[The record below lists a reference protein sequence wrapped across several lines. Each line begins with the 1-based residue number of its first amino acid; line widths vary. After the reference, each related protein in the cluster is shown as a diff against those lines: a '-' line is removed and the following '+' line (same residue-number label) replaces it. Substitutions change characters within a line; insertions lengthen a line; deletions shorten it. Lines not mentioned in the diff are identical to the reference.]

1 MRAGCSPAAG
11 PRCWTP
17 AARCFPAC
25 SASLGLAWETASRT
39 DGGLRAALCGNLTD
53 ALSATPT
60 DASGLRPFLDA
71 TLDGWVASQSP
82 DGGWPG
88 LPAGAALERVIVLNR
103 RSFLL
108 LDRRA
113 DAPVALA
120 YARCRRAALSRL
132 AESPLPRCPSR
143 LYTASRLG
151 HAYPLDPAASTAC
164 LEVFRKVLERAGTGT
179 PEWTLA
185 AGYVADGWCEEELEQ
200 AEAEWEEAGMPA

>member
-1 MRAGCSPAAG
+1 M
-11 PRCWTP
+11 
-17 AARCFPAC
+17 
-25 SASLGLAWETASRT
+25 E
-39 DGGLRAALCGNLTD
+39 
-53 ALSATPT
+53 
-60 DASGLRPFLDA
+60 
-71 TLDGWVASQSP
+71 
-82 DGGWPG
+82 
-88 LPAGAALERVIVLNR
+88 AALERVIVLNR

-120 YARCRRAALSRL
+120 YARCRRAALSEL
-132 AESPLPRCPSR
+132 AGSPRPS
-143 LYTASRLG
+143 LSLASRLG
-151 HAYPLDPAASTAC
+151 HAYPVDPSAATAC

>member
-1 MRAGCSPAAG
+1 M
-11 PRCWTP
+11 T
-17 AARCFPAC
+17 
-25 SASLGLAWETASRT
+25 
-39 DGGLRAALCGNLTD
+39 
-53 ALSATPT
+53 
-60 DASGLRPFLDA
+60 
-71 TLDGWVASQSP
+71 SQSP
-82 DGGWPG
+82 GVGWPG

-120 YARCRRAALSRL
+120 
-132 AESPLPRCPSR
+132 SR

-151 HAYPLDPAASTAC
+151 HAYPVDPSAATACLEVFRKVPTAC

>member
-1 MRAGCSPAAG
+1 MLSRL
-11 PRCWTP
+11 
-17 AARCFPAC
+17 
-25 SASLGLAWETASRT
+25 LGLAWETASRT

-120 YARCRRAALSRL
+120 YAHCRRAALSEL
-132 AESPLPRCPSR
+132 AGSPRPS
-143 LYTASRLG
+143 LSLASRLG
-151 HAYPLDPAASTAC
+151 HAYPVDPSAATAC

-185 AGYVADGWCEEELEQ
+185 AGYVADGWCEEELERGGGGVGRGRN
-200 AEAEWEEAGMPA
+200 ARVKAGKESIFVTGIHIIIIPQTL